1 MADLNFSSLSLGK
14 WRVTPFAQVR
24 GVHCHGQRPTSIE
37 LYKHDIKK
45 LLDRTPE
52 EAMRW
57 LAKAAEAM
65 NDGD

>member
-1 MADLNFSSLSLGK
+1 MANLQFSGYPLGT
-14 WRVTPFAQVR
+14 WCVTPFAQIS

-37 LYKHDIKK
+37 LKKHDIKK

-57 LAKAAEAM
+57 LEKAAEAM
-65 NDGD
+65 SDGD

>member
-1 MADLNFSSLSLGK
+1 MADLNFSNCPLGR
-14 WRVTPFAQVR
+14 WRVKPFAKVR
-24 GVHCHGQRPTSIE
+24 GIHCHGRRPTSIE

-57 LAKAAEAM
+57 LAQVAEAM
-65 NDGD
+65 SDGD